1 MPIFK
6 AISDV
11 EIWWQN
17 EGRWIGLSGKSRNF
31 VWPSQQRFTRLNVNF
46 TTAAILEK
54 KPAPN
59 QIKFSSK
66 SFLRKSL
73 HTASCNTL
81 PGGIYNIAKF
91 PESNLYAL
99 QELLQ

>member
-1 MPIFK
+1 MK
-6 AISDV
+6 AVGSAFLEKAATLYDRHNNV
-11 EIWWQN
+11 
-17 EGRWIGLSGKSRNF
+17 
-31 VWPSQQRFTRLNVNF
+31 FTRLNVNF
-46 TTAAILEK
+46 MTAAILEK

-66 SFLRKSL
+66 SFLRKGL